1 MKYAWIQQH
10 NKIYPVVLMCRAL
23 RVSTSSY
30 YAYAK
35 DPTPSRSKHR
45 DKLTLLIEKIV
56 LGSKRTYGSPR
67 VLAVLKGMAV
77 KCSKKTVATI
87 LRDNHWNAKTKRK
100 FKITTDSNHKHAI
113 VGNLL
118 NREFSPVAANC
129 AWAGDITYIRTT
141 EGWLYLAVVMDLYS
155 RKIVGWSMDKRMT
168 RALVIN
174 ALKMAINNRQPPRGM
189 IFHSDKGSQYAS
201 EDFRRVLWAAGIRQ
215 SMSGKGS
222 CWDNAVV
229 ESFFKT
235 LKTEHVYHEV
245 YATRSDAMASIFS
258 WMEIT
263 YNKNRIHS
271 TLGYKT
277 PVDYE
282 EVRMTK
288 VA

>member
-1 MKYAWIQQH
+1 MSI
-10 NKIYPVVLMCRAL
+10 
-23 RVSTSSY
+23 
-30 YAYAK
+30 
-35 DPTPSRSKHR
+35 
-45 DKLTLLIEKIV
+45 
-56 LGSKRTYGSPR
+56 
-67 VLAVLKGMAV
+67 
-77 KCSKKTVATI
+77 KCSKKTVAAI
-87 LRDNHWNAKTKRK
+87 LRKNGWNAKTKRK
-100 FKITTDSNHKHAI
+100 FKVTTDSNHKHAI

-118 NREFSPVAANC
+118 NRDFSPPAANM

-155 RKIVGWSMDKRMT
+155 RKIIGWSMDKRMT
-168 RALVIN
+168 RKLVID
-174 ALKMAINNRQPPRGM
+174 ALKMALNRRQPPRGL

-201 EDFRRVLWAAGIRQ
+201 DDFKRVLWAAGIRQ

-235 LKTEHVYHEV
+235 LKTEHVYHETFV
-245 YATRSDAMASIFS
+245 TRAAANISIFS
-258 WMEIT
+258 WIEVT
-263 YNKNRIHS
+263 YNTNRIHS

-282 EVRMTK
+282 EVRMAE